1 MSLSK
6 DELAARVA
14 RDIPAGSFVNL
25 GIGQP
30 TMVAD
35 HLEPGSG
42 VVLHTENGMLGMG
55 PAAARRRTSTPTSPT
70 PASSRSPSCRGRR
83 TSTRPTRSR

>member
-1 MSLSK
+1 M
-6 DELAARVA
+6 A
-14 RDIPAGSFVNL
+14 RDIPDGSFVNL

-30 TMVAD
+30 TRVAD

-55 PAAARRRTSTPTSPT
+55 PAAHGEPSTPTSPT
-70 PASSRSPSCRGRR
+70 PEKLPVTEACRGRR

>member
-14 RDIPAGSFVNL
+14 ADIAPGSFVNL

-35 HLEPGSG
+35 HLRDGSG

-55 PAAARRRTSTPTSPT
+55 PAAHGETSTRTSPT
-70 PASSRSPSCRGRR
+70 PASSRSPSCPARR
-83 TSTRPTRSR
+83 TSTTPTRSR